1 MRDAK
6 LHELLLPT
14 RYGLW
19 FRYIHGTGLE
29 TKIGPDAFTKYL
41 ETRQAIEFVN
51 LKGDTRCKIINE
63 NQFQNCLLDLSR
75 EPLQSFFSVRVS
87 RLVQRVHE
95 ATFKRMK
102 PSQL

>member
-29 TKIGPDAFTKYL
+29 TKIGPDRFTKYL
-41 ETRQAIEFVN
+41 ETKHAIEFVN
-51 LKGDTRCKIINE
+51 LKGDTRCKIISE
-63 NQFQNCLLDLSR
+63 TELQACLSELSR
-75 EPLQSFFSVRVS
+75 RPLESLLSARVS
-87 RLVQRVHE
+87 RLVQRARE
-95 ATFKRMK
+95 ATTKRTK
-102 PSQL
+102 RSQS